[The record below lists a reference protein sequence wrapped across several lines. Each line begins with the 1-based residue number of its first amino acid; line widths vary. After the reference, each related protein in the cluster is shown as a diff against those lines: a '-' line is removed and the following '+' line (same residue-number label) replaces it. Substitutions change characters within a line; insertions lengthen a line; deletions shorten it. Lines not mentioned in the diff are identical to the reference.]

1 MLLQV
6 KDLRIGFEQAEKF
19 AVDGISFHLDE
30 GEILGLVGESGS
42 GKTVTAM
49 SICGLLDL
57 HRLHAQ
63 GEILLNGQEI
73 LHADRHALRRLQG
86 NIVGTVF
93 QDPMSSLDP
102 LMRIGKQVEESLRIH
117 TDWNAVQR
125 KARALQAMEQAGL
138 HDAAQI
144 YRKYPHELSGGM
156 RQRVMIAAAI
166 VTNPKLLIAD
176 EPTTALDVTTQ
187 QQILQLLKQLNRDNH
202 MAILFISHNLQVV
215 RRLCTNVAVMQH
227 GKIVEQGNVEA
238 IFHAPQHT
246 YTRALINAI
255 PTRNRRL

>member
-6 KDLRIGFEQAEKF
+6 KDLRIGFEQAGKF
-19 AVDGISFHLDE
+19 AVDGISFQLGE

-49 SICGLLDL
+49 SICGLLDFR
-57 HRLHAQ
+57 RLHAE
-63 GEILLNGQEI
+63 GEILLCGQDI
-73 LHADRHALRRLQG
+73 LHADHHALRRLQG
-86 NIVGTVF
+86 NTVCTVF

-102 LMRIGKQVEESLRIH
+102 LMQIGKQVEESLRIH
-117 TDWNAVQR
+117 TDWNSKQR

-138 HDAAQI
+138 HDVEQI

-187 QQILQLLKQLNRDNH
+187 QQILRLLKQLNQENH

-215 RRLCTNVAVMQH
+215 RRLCANVAVMQH

-238 IFHAPQHT
+238 IFHAPQHA
-246 YTRALINAI
+246 YTRALIDAI
-255 PTRNRRL
+255 PTRNGRL

>member
-1 MLLQV
+1 MLLQA

>member
-6 KDLRIGFEQAEKF
+6 KDLRIGFEQVEKF
-19 AVDGISFHLDE
+19 AVDGISFQLDE

-49 SICGLLDL
+49 SICGLLDFPHL
-57 HRLHAQ
+57 RTQ

-86 NIVGTVF
+86 NIVCTVF

-102 LMRIGKQVEESLRIH
+102 LMQIGKQVEESLRIH
-117 TDWNAVQR
+117 TDWNSRQC

-138 HDAAQI
+138 HDAEQI

-187 QQILQLLKQLNRDNH
+187 QQILQLLKQLNQENH

-238 IFHAPQHT
+238 IFHAPQHA
-246 YTRALINAI
+246 YTRALIDAI

>member
-57 HRLHAQ
+57 RRLDAQ

-102 LMRIGKQVEESLRIH
+102 LIQIGKQVEESLRIH
-117 TDWNAVQR
+117 TDWNATQR

>member
-73 LHADRHALRRLQG
+73 LHTDRHALRRLQG

-93 QDPMSSLDP
+93 QDPMSSLNP